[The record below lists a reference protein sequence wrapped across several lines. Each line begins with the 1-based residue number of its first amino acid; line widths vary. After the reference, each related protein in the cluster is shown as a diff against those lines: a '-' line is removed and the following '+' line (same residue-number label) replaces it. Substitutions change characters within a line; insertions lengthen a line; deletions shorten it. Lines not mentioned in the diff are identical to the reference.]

1 LPVKARKCGFADKI
15 RAGARSATLDGGD
28 EAMTEQRIVLITGGA
43 SDIAIATARHFARQS
58 AHVVL
63 CDVNF
68 AELGRKAAGFD
79 IHDVDLADPAAIA
92 RWVTMAAERHGRID
106 VLVNNAAVMAAGDV
120 EAATERDFDLSYAVN
135 LKAPFLLAK
144 AVVPIMRRGGG
155 GAIVNVSS
163 VHGIAPGPR
172 RAAYATMKA
181 ALLGLTRSMAVDLG
195 ASNIRVN
202 AVCPTATHTAQ
213 LEQSWRERGSGVGH
227 GNLYDWANAQHPAGR
242 IATVDQ
248 VAEAI
253 LFLAGAAFVTGV
265 ELRVDGGLLA
275 ALRLLP
281 PEALKTLSW

>member
-1 LPVKARKCGFADKI
+1 M
-15 RAGARSATLDGGD
+15 D
-28 EAMTEQRIVLITGGA
+28 EKRIVLITGGA
-43 SDIAIATARHFARQS
+43 SDIALATARHFARQS
-58 AHVVL
+58 AHPVL

-68 AELGRKAAGFD
+68 AELQRKAVDLD
-79 IHDVDLADPAAIA
+79 IHAVDLTDPTAIA
-92 RWVTMAAERHGRID
+92 RWVAMVAERHGRID

-120 EAATERDFDLSYAVN
+120 EAATEQDLDLSYAVN

-155 GAIVNVSS
+155 GAIVNVAS
-163 VHGIAPGPR
+163 VHAIALGPR
-172 RAAYATMKA
+172 RVAYATMKA

-195 ASNIRVN
+195 SSNIRVN
-202 AVCPTATHTAQ
+202 AVCPTATQTAQ
-213 LEQSWRERGSGVGH
+213 LERTWRERGSGAGH

-253 LFLAGAAFVTGV
+253 AFLSGATFVSGV

-275 ALRLLP
+275 SLRLLP